1 MSNTKIW
8 TLWESEKI
16 NEDETTLLRKT
27 ADEIPIPFDDEG
39 KRDIKTLVNAFLEM
53 DDALGLAAPQIGISK
68 RIVVFRKRNL
78 DEKTRIKSEKDYDV
92 LINARITQSRGEM
105 EITTEGCLS
114 CPEIS
119 IEVSRFPEIK
129 VRAYDIHGNKISKRY
144 TGFLAR
150 IVQHELDH
158 LDGKLIVDHQGTL
171 SYPKEKQKFFES
183 LFPNN
188 KEGVW
193 AAG

>member
-16 NEDETTLLRKT
+16 NEDETTLLRKP
-27 ADEIPIPFDDEG
+27 AAEIPIPFNDEG

-78 DEKTRIKSEKDYDV
+78 DEKTRIKSEQDYDV
-92 LINARITQSRGEM
+92 LINPRITQSRGKM
-105 EITTEGCLS
+105 EKTTEGCLS

-129 VRAYDIHGNKISKRY
+129 VRAYDIHGNKINNRY

-158 LDGKLIVDHQGTL
+158 LDGKLIVDHEGAL
-171 SYPKEKQKFFES
+171 YYPKEKQNFFENLLS
-183 LFPNN
+183 NRDL
-188 KEGVW
+188 
-193 AAG
+193 